1 MRPPG
6 DRWVNVSSTSPGINE
21 RVEIT
26 VRRGGT
32 YRSRVEDVD
41 GALVSLAAP
50 LDLLV
55 TDVPDAGLE
64 LTVRWIAG
72 ERGRYAA
79 DAVIDHVV
87 HGHVSTWVVKI
98 TSDPEI
104 EQNREYVRGGGGEP
118 VELTVGENGESHRGE
133 AIDVSERSI
142 KAVFKRLDIAA
153 GTEVSLRLALEDEQ
167 MLLKGKVYRVVDQAA
182 TSEVQIVLML
192 DADESQAQ
200 AIRRHVMNLQR
211 LARARARDR

>member
-1 MRPPG
+1 
-6 DRWVNVSSTSPGINE
+6 VNVSFTSPGINE
-21 RVEIT
+21 RVEIS
-26 VRRGGT
+26 VKRGGT
-32 YRSRVEDVD
+32 YRSRVEDLD
-41 GALVSLAAP
+41 GALLTLAAP

-79 DAVIDHVV
+79 DAVINRVV
-87 HGHVSTWVVKI
+87 HAHVSTWVVEI
-98 TSDPEI
+98 TSRPEI

-118 VELTVGENGESHRGE
+118 VELTAGDDGEPHRGE
-133 AIDVSERSI
+133 VIDVSERSV
-142 KAVFKRLDIAA
+142 KAVFKRLDIAP
-153 GTEVSLRLALEDEQ
+153 GSEVSLRLMLEDEQ
-167 MLLKGKVYRVVDQAA
+167 MTLRGHVYRVVDQAA

-192 DADESQAQ
+192 DADETQAQ

>member
-1 MRPPG
+1 M
-6 DRWVNVSSTSPGINE
+6 SSTSPGINE

-26 VRRGGT
+26 VKRGGT
-32 YRSRVEDVD
+32 YRSRVEDLD
-41 GALVSLAAP
+41 GPLLSLAAP

-55 TDVPDAGLE
+55 TDVPDPGME

-79 DAVIDHVV
+79 DAVIIRIV
-87 HGHVSTWVVKI
+87 HGHVSTWVVEI
-98 TSDPEI
+98 TGRPMI

-118 VELTVGENGESHRGE
+118 VELTGEDGEPHRGE
-133 AIDVSERSI
+133 VIDVSERSI
-142 KAVFKRLDIAA
+142 KAVFKRLEIAE
-153 GTEVSLRLALEDEQ
+153 GSEVALRVLLESEQ
-167 MLLKGKVYRVVDQAA
+167 MTLHGTVYRVVDQAA
-182 TSEVQIVLML
+182 TSEVQVVLML

-211 LARARARDR
+211 LARARARDHA